1 MPVPRE
7 LSQFIRNAYSG
18 SHPRARESRSNER
31 VFGVFCCCYCFRL
44 VAMTTEAPAHFFL
57 TLTVI
62 FLGVRSPPSRPSF
75 SRFCR
80 CSFFGYRS
88 PVPIADLVEAFWV
101 ISGAGFC
108 FAAVSDVLEH
118 VTFFPFFPSRIC
130 YCMFGLSSSAFF
142 CLSILAVHL
151 YGAVLFPTR
160 KTAKAGEERNLG
172 RDRDKRN
179 G

>member
-1 MPVPRE
+1 MIYVSVWFTYSAFSIPRLSQFLLPPPQSLTRAASLAYIECDRNGANASGEVSRRKPAAETCPEFVPVPRE

-75 SRFCR
+75 FRFFSVFLFR
-80 CSFFGYRS
+80 LSF
-88 PVPIADLVEAFWV
+88 
-101 ISGAGFC
+101 
-108 FAAVSDVLEH
+108 
-118 VTFFPFFPSRIC
+118 
-130 YCMFGLSSSAFF
+130 SSSDCGPGGSF
-142 CLSILAVHL
+142 LGHL
-151 YGAVLFPTR
+151 WCWVLFCCGFR
-160 KTAKAGEERNLG
+160 RA
-172 RDRDKRN
+172 
-179 G
+179 